1 LWGIKNNFLK
11 VDDFKGIISLIY
23 IIKIS
28 WVIIICEELIYCF
41 LPITDIMKK
50 CSFWLDYSFQ

>member
-1 LWGIKNNFLK
+1 MDIFQQSQQVFVSKLKGITPEWKKLKRLALWGIKNNFLK

-28 WVIIICEELIYCF
+28 
-41 LPITDIMKK
+41 
-50 CSFWLDYSFQ
+50 